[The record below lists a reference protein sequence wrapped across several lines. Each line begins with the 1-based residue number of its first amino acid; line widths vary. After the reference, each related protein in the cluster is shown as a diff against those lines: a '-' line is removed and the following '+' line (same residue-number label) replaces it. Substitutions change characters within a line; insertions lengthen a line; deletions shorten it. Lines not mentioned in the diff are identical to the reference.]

1 MASAV
6 GRTVCINF
14 SYLLQQDVL
23 SKYAQSFFIPPTQHE
38 IDQPV
43 AGFFAVTN
51 GGKK

>member
-6 GRTVCINF
+6 GITECINF
-14 SYLLQQDVL
+14 TYLSMIEVL

-43 AGFFAVTN
+43 AGFFAQV
-51 GGKK
+51 